1 MSRHINIPIF
11 IPHEGCPNDCAFCNQ
26 RKISG
31 HVRAPSEGE
40 VRKTIDEHLKT
51 TQEGDRCEIAFFGGS
66 FTGLPRHRQE
76 LYLGIARQYVKEG
89 RAEGIRLSTRPDYIN
104 EEILAF
110 LREYP
115 VKVIELGI
123 QSLDEEVLQKSNRNY
138 SPEVALSACRL
149 VKDYGF
155 CLGVQTMLGLPGDTL
170 EKSINTA
177 KRLIEL
183 KPDMARIYPTL
194 VIRDTAL
201 EQEYIGG
208 KYIPLSLDEAV
219 RWCSILVPMYENAGI
234 KVIRVGLHAEELIRE
249 NEIVA
254 GPVHPAFGALVYSK
268 IWLDRI
274 TETIE
279 KTSMHNKRKLIIHV
293 APSDVSLVTGQNRRN
308 VDFLKENYRFS
319 VVKVIG
325 DQNSRNSFELEF
337 RD

>member
-1 MSRHINIPIF
+1 
-11 IPHEGCPNDCAFCNQ
+11 
-26 RKISG
+26 
-31 HVRAPSEGE
+31 
-40 VRKTIDEHLKT
+40 
-51 TQEGDRCEIAFFGGS
+51 
-66 FTGLPRHRQE
+66 
-76 LYLGIARQYVKEG
+76 
-89 RAEGIRLSTRPDYIN
+89 
-104 EEILAF
+104 
-110 LREYP
+110 
-115 VKVIELGI
+115 
-123 QSLDEEVLQKSNRNY
+123 
-138 SPEVALSACRL
+138 
-149 VKDYGF
+149 
-155 CLGVQTMLGLPGDTL
+155 MLGLPGDTL

-325 DQNSRNSFELEF
+325 DQNSRNSFEMEFGISYLFTVILLVKGFQRTIILFRCIFRLTNKLLPLPARWRIRHVRVCGIF
-337 RD
+337 RDGA